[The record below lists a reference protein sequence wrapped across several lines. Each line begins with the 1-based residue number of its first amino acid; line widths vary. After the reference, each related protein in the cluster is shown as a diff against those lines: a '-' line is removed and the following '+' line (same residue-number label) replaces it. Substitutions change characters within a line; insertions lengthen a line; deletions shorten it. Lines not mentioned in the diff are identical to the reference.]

1 MQIVMHNITF
11 VRLTYVTDF
20 IYNKF
25 VPLFTSLKQEDVMFE
40 NMGWGKKNR
49 LNQIVN
55 ADDGRCLMLA
65 IDHGYFMGPTHGM
78 EQPARDTAPL
88 LEHIDSLMLSPGVL
102 MANIDPQLRGIGMVL
117 RASGGNSI
125 LDADI
130 DHEGLIL
137 TAEQALRL
145 NAAAVAV
152 SVFVGA
158 EHQHQTLLNLSH
170 MINDAARFDLP
181 VLGVT
186 AVGKALGDR
195 REKRYLSLASRI
207 TAELGADIVKTYYCD
222 GFEEVVAKCPV
233 PIVVAG
239 GKKLETYQD
248 VLELT
253 HNSIQGGAIGVDM
266 GRNIW
271 QSEYPAAIIQ
281 GVKAI
286 IHRRATVREAL
297 ELVEDLSNETTRR
310 RAQFEVTAEDVK
322 NSAVH

>member
-1 MQIVMHNITF
+1 
-11 VRLTYVTDF
+11 
-20 IYNKF
+20 
-25 VPLFTSLKQEDVMFE
+25 MFE

-49 LNQIVN
+49 LYQIVN
-55 ADDGRCLMLA
+55 ANDGRCLMLA

-78 EQPARDTAPL
+78 EQPIHDTAPL
-88 LEHIDSLMLSPGVL
+88 LGHIDSLMLSPGVL
-102 MANIDPQLRGIGMVL
+102 TSNIQPQLRGVGMVL

-130 DHEGLIL
+130 DNEGVIL
-137 TAEQALRL
+137 RAEQAIRL
-145 NAAAVAV
+145 NASAVAI
-152 SVFVGA
+152 SVFVGT
-158 EHQHQTLLNLSH
+158 EHQHQTLLNLSNT
-170 MINDAARFDLP
+170 INDAANYDLP

-186 AVGKALGDR
+186 AVGKSLSDK

-253 HNSIQGGAIGVDM
+253 YNSIQGGAIGVDM

-286 IHRRATVREAL
+286 IHNHATVQEAF
-297 ELVEDLSNETTRR
+297 ELVESLSNEKTRHR
-310 RAQFEVTAEDVK
+310 DLFEVTLEDMK
-322 NSAVH
+322 TSAVH